1 MADDFQRPLPLQMRG
16 SKLARFVFE
25 GLGWRVR
32 FEGLPARQGVL
43 IAYPHTS
50 NWDFI
55 FLMLA
60 KWSVGLELNFWGKA
74 SLFRIPVL
82 GTWLRWVGG
91 IDVDRHAPH
100 GIVGDMVRTMLQ
112 CKATD
117 TALWLALAPEG
128 TRKWAG
134 GWRSGFYQVAVGAQV
149 PLGICSVDFA
159 GKNVQ
164 LTQFIMLTG
173 DVQADMARIAQ
184 SLQNANGKYPG
195 QVAPIRLIER

>member
-1 MADDFQRPLPLQMRG
+1 MADDFKRPHPLQMRG

-32 FEGLPARQGVL
+32 FEGLPAKQGVL

-60 KWSVGLELNFWGKA
+60 KWAVGLELNFWGKA
-74 SLFRIPVL
+74 SLFLIPVL

-91 IDVDRHAPH
+91 IAVDRHAPH

-117 TALWLALAPEG
+117 TSLWLALAPEG
-128 TRKWAG
+128 TRKWAA
-134 GWRSGFYQVAVGAQV
+134 GWRTGFYQVALGAQV

-173 DVQADMARIAQ
+173 DVQADMGRIAQ
-184 SLQNANGKYPG
+184 VLQNANGKNPG